1 MVYLPPQEVPA
12 DCSGRIQYLTHRMT
26 GRNKS
31 LIDGKRMPEALI
43 RRSENIMGKRKI
55 NDLQYT
61 TKKTKDCAV
70 RTQ

>member
-12 DCSGRIQYLTHRMT
+12 DCSGQNQYLTHRMT

-70 RTQ
+70 LTQ

>member
-1 MVYLPPQEVPA
+1 
-12 DCSGRIQYLTHRMT
+12 MT

-31 LIDGKRMPEALI
+31 LIDDKRMPEALI

-70 RTQ
+70 RT